1 MRDDPFPQRG
11 VVEMSDQM
19 DVLIV
24 EDELLLAMDI
34 EAMVEDSGHTVL
46 AEATSLDDVKA
57 LSKDLNPQL
66 ALVDVHLAHGSSG
79 FDVCRI
85 IQQRWPDALIVFVT
99 ANVSK
104 IPSDFLG
111 AHGVIAK
118 PFSHA
123 GVISTLK
130 YLAEGVF
137 DPPPHSVRPAS
148 FQASPH
154 LENRW
159 AA

>member
-1 MRDDPFPQRG
+1 MTAK
-11 VVEMSDQM
+11 M

-34 EAMVEDSGHTVL
+34 EAMVEDSGHAVL
-46 AEATSLDDVKA
+46 AEATSLDDVRA
-57 LSKDLNPQL
+57 LSTDLDPQL

-79 FDVCRI
+79 FDVCRL
-85 IQQRWPDALIVFVT
+85 IQQRWPKALIVFVT
-99 ANVSK
+99 ANVAK
-104 IPSDFLG
+104 IPTDFLG

-137 DPPPHSVRPAS
+137 DPPPSAARPAS
-148 FQASPH
+148 FQPSPH

>member
-1 MRDDPFPQRG
+1 MRDDHIRQAGLRD
-11 VVEMSDQM
+11 MSHPLE
-19 DVLIV
+19 VLIV

-34 EAMVEDSGHTVL
+34 GAMIEDSGNCVL
-46 AEATSLDDVKA
+46 AEATSLAEVEA
-57 LSKDLNPQL
+57 LPIDLAPQL
-66 ALVDVHLAHGSSG
+66 ALVDLHLAHGSSG
-79 FDVCRI
+79 FDVCQL
-85 IQQRWPDALIVFVT
+85 IQRRWPDTLIVFVT

-104 IPSDFLG
+104 IPDDFMG
-111 AHGVIAK
+111 AAGVIAK

-137 DPPPHSVRPAS
+137 DPPPHLSRPAS
-148 FQASPH
+148 FRPSPRF
-154 LENRW
+154 EREW

>member
-1 MRDDPFPQRG
+1 
-11 VVEMSDQM
+11 MSYAM

-24 EDELLLAMDI
+24 EDEVLLAMDM
-34 EAMVEDSGHTVL
+34 EAMVEDSGHQVL
-46 AEATSLDDVKA
+46 AEAACLDDVNA
-57 LSKDLNPQL
+57 LPGDIDPQL
-66 ALVDVHLAHGSSG
+66 AFVDIHLAQGSSG
-79 FDVCRI
+79 FDVCRT
-85 IQQRWPDALIVFVT
+85 IQKRWPKALIVFVT

-104 IPSDFLG
+104 IPEDFLG

-123 GVISTLK
+123 GVTSTLK

-137 DPPPHSVRPAS
+137 NPPPHSPRPAS
-148 FQASPH
+148 FQPSPH
-154 LENRW
+154 LEQRW